1 MKKKHP
7 YRFLGIVFA
16 LSCLLFVA
24 CDDDDYDH
32 EAPIIKPDIIF
43 YGLTASNQIIQY
55 NANASGTPISTVS
68 VTGLQSGETLLAV
81 DFRPATGQLYGLG
94 STSRLYSIHLAS
106 GGATAIGT
114 EPFSPAIDG
123 NTIGFDFNPTVD
135 RIRIVTDNGQ
145 NLRLNPETGVVAA
158 TDSQLNP
165 DTPNIN
171 GVAYTNSVAGAS
183 ATTLFDIDVASQKLF
198 KQDPPND
205 GTLVEVGALGV
216 TLTAE
221 GGFDIS
227 PDSDV
232 ALAALTVKGANG
244 LYQIDI
250 GTGKATG
257 LGMFSEAIIGIAIP
271 TNPVAYS
278 IDNANNL
285 LIFNFMTSE
294 SPASKPITGLQTSE
308 TILGLD
314 MRPLTG
320 QLYALG
326 SSSRIYTINMAS
338 AVAAAVGSA
347 SFDPL
352 LEGTAFGFDFNPT
365 VDRIRIVS
373 DMGQNLRAH
382 PVTGVVAFVDA
393 DLNPGTPAVSAAAY
407 NTNMAG
413 ATATTLYDIDP
424 ATDKLYRQVPPNDGK
439 LEEVGSLGINVEANN
454 GFDIG
459 GQSNIAYAVFTV
471 GSTTKIYS
479 IDLGN
484 GAATA
489 MSDAPA
495 GAKGLAIG
503 LGF

>member
-1 MKKKHP
+1 MKKKLS
-7 YRFLGIVFA
+7 YLFLAMLLA
-16 LSCLLFVA
+16 LSSLLFVA
-24 CDDDDYDH
+24 CDDDDN
-32 EAPIIKPDIIF
+32 ESPVMKPDIIF

-55 NANASGTPISTVS
+55 NANASGTPISSVS
-68 VTGLQSGETLLAV
+68 VAGLQSGETLVAI
-81 DFRPATGQLYGLG
+81 DFRPATGQLYGIG
-94 STSRLYSIHLAS
+94 STSRLYAIQLAT
-106 GGATAIGT
+106 GAATAIGSG
-114 EPFSPAIDG
+114 PFSLAING
-123 NTIGFDFNPTVD
+123 NTTGFDFNPTVD
-135 RIRIVTDNGQ
+135 RIRLVTDNGQ

-158 TDSQLNP
+158 TDMPLNP
-165 DTPNIN
+165 GSPNIN
-171 GVAYTNSVAGAS
+171 GVAYANSVAGAAS
-183 ATTLFDIDVASQKLF
+183 TTLFDIDMASQKLF

-205 GTLVEVGALGV
+205 GTLVEVGALGI
-216 TLTAE
+216 TPTAE

-227 PDSDV
+227 PDGEV
-232 ALAALTVKGANG
+232 ALAAFTVNGANG
-244 LYQIDI
+244 LYQIDMS
-250 GTGKATG
+250 TGKATG
-257 LGMFSEAIIGIAIP
+257 LGMFSEAIIGLAIP

-278 IDNANNL
+278 VDNANNL
-285 LIFNFMTSE
+285 LTFNFMTSE
-294 SPASKPITGLQTSE
+294 SPVSKPITGLQPSE
-308 TILGLD
+308 TILGID
-314 MRPLTG
+314 IRPLTG

-338 AVAAAVGSA
+338 AVAAAVGTSP
-347 SFDPL
+347 FDPL
-352 LEGTAFGFDFNPT
+352 LEGATFGFDFNPT

-373 DMGQNLRAH
+373 DVGQNLRAH
-382 PVTGVVAFVDA
+382 PVTGAVAFVDM

-439 LEEVGSLGINVEANN
+439 LEEVGALGINVEANS

-459 GQSNIAYAVFTV
+459 GQSNIAYAIFTV

-479 IDLGN
+479 INLGS

-489 MSDAPA
+489 ISDGPS

>member
-1 MKKKHP
+1 MKQSLF
-7 YRFLGIVFA
+7 YRFLGMLLA
-16 LSCLLFVA
+16 LSSLLFVA
-24 CDDDDYDH
+24 CDDDDDN
-32 EAPIIKPDIIF
+32 ESPIVKPDIIF
-43 YGLTASNQIIQY
+43 YGLTATNEIIEY
-55 NANASGTPISTVS
+55 NANASGTPISTMS
-68 VTGLQSGETLLAV
+68 ITGLQSGETLLAI
-81 DFRPATGQLYGLG
+81 DFRPATGQLYGVG

-106 GGATAIGT
+106 GAATAIGT
-114 EPFSPAIDG
+114 GPFSPAIDG

-135 RIRIVTDNGQ
+135 RIRIVTNNGQ

-158 TDSQLNP
+158 TDMPLNP
-165 DTPNIN
+165 GSPGIN
-171 GVAYTNSVAGAS
+171 GVAYANSVAGAAS
-183 ATTLFDIDVASQKLF
+183 TTLFDIDMASQKLF

-205 GTLVEVGALGV
+205 GTLVEVGGLGI
-216 TLTAE
+216 TPTAE

-227 PDSDV
+227 PDNEV
-232 ALAALTVKGANG
+232 ALAALTVNNANG
-244 LYQIDI
+244 LYQIDTN
-250 GTGKATG
+250 TGKATG
-257 LGMFSEAIIGIAIP
+257 LGMLSEAIIGLAIP

-278 IDNANNL
+278 VDNANNL

-294 SPASKPITGLQTSE
+294 SPVSKPITGLQASE
-308 TILGLD
+308 TILGID

-326 SSSRIYTINMAS
+326 SSSRIYAINMS
-338 AVAAAVGSA
+338 SGVAAAVGTSP
-347 SFDPL
+347 FDVP

-373 DMGQNLRAH
+373 DLGQNLRAH
-382 PVTGVVAFVDA
+382 PVTGAVAFVDM

-413 ATATTLYDIDP
+413 ATATTLFDIDP

-439 LEEVGSLGINVEANN
+439 LEEVGALGINVEANN

-459 GQSNIAYAVFTV
+459 GQSNIAYGIFTV

-479 IDLGN
+479 INLAN
-484 GAATA
+484 GVATA

-495 GAKGLAIG
+495 SAKGLAIG